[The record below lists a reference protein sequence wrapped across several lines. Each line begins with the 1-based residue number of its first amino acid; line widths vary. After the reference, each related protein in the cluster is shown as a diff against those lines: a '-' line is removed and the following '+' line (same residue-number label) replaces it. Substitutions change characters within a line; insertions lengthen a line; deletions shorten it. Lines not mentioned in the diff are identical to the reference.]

1 MNEND
6 ILIQIHVLKY
16 FLLFMQSNDLYHS
29 FLLEADSIY
38 SSVLYGH
45 QICLTLCFLDILA
58 HFG

>member
-1 MNEND
+1 MSEKG

-16 FLLFMQSNDLYHS
+16 FLLFMQYSDLYHP

-38 SSVLYGH
+38 SPVLYGY
-45 QICLTLCFLDILA
+45 QICSTLWFLDILV